1 MPISRCASPF
11 FMSTNSLFSCPLRTL
26 RSQLNRERAPGPC
39 IMEDSLALNAQKQFR
54 LYPLRMH
61 DTLTLTVHKQCRL
74 YPLRT
79 KSRRQ
84 HSLKSE
90 AGVERVHCGHHELT
104 SQCVPPQPW
113 TAMACLKPSA
123 TSGGYGMT
131 SVLWAMASS
140 SPMPHGACAP
150 PPPVVHLLYAESRC
164 ATS

>member
-1 MPISRCASPF
+1 MCPYVCFTCSWNYRCCIVELRQQVVHPS
-11 FMSTNSLFSCPLRTL
+11 SHSC
-26 RSQLNRERAPGPC
+26 
-39 IMEDSLALNAQKQFR
+39 MEGSLALNAQKQFR
-54 LYPLRMH
+54 LYPLRMD
-61 DTLTLTVHKQCRL
+61 DTLTLNVHKQCRL

-84 HSLKSE
+84 QSSKSE

-140 SPMPHGACAP
+140 SPMPHGACDP